1 MEVDTYL
8 GTTTFTV
15 KNTGIAPV
23 YKDLYVYLGGAQSK
37 QSLKYLQN
45 GETMSVVVDAIPMQD
60 TTIEKEVSIYSD
72 WCLNGETVPF
82 NADLTVSAKL
92 EL

>member
-1 MEVDTYL
+1 M
-8 GTTTFTV
+8 
-15 KNTGIAPV
+15 P
-23 YKDLYVYLGGAQSK
+23 
-37 QSLKYLQN
+37 
-45 GETMSVVVDAIPMQD
+45 MSVVVDAIPMQD